1 MRIKRRREVIPA
13 RIHLLAAKEAPVVVV
28 LRRKP
33 TKLFHVLRWD
43 TERDEIESGSWFHG
57 RIHEL
62 NSDLSFDGQFMVYAA
77 SGKGLNWTG
86 ICRPPKL
93 RTEVDWPHA
102 MTGAGGGV
110 FVSASRLEVNPDRDA
125 AAVLE
130 AIGKVG
136 DKLPFEIGFLDR
148 HRYRRELKD
157 EYPRF
162 YRDGFRRVGPRGREE
177 DVKGTRWLSIS
188 REDPV
193 WVLRPTQAHPELRVR
208 YRGYRHGMIFEWDL
222 PELPGVLDAE
232 VSWAVYDSL
241 GQLNV
246 ARRGVLYRY
255 TLSDLWAGKPSSVF
269 DLELLEKPSERG
281 IVASDG
287 QE

>member
-1 MRIKRRREVIPA
+1 MRVKRKPEVVPA
-13 RIHLLAAKEAPVVVV
+13 RIHLLAAKAAPVVVV

-33 TKLFHVLRWD
+33 ARLFHVLRWD

-77 SGKGLNWTG
+77 SGKIQNWTG

-93 RTEVDWPHA
+93 RTEVDWPDA

-110 FVSASRLEVNPDRDA
+110 FVSADRLEVNTDQDE
-125 AAVLE
+125 AAVVE
-130 AIGKVG
+130 AIEKVG
-136 DKLPFEIGFLDR
+136 DKLPFEIGLLDR
-148 HRYRRELKD
+148 QRYRKELKE

-177 DVKGTRWLSIS
+177 DVKGTRWQAIS
-188 REDPV
+188 RDDPE
-193 WVLRPTQAHPELRVR
+193 WVLRPTEGHPELRVR
-208 YRGYRHGMIFEWDL
+208 YRGYRQGMIFEWDL
-222 PELPGVLDAE
+222 PELPGVLDPQ

-241 GQLNV
+241 GQLIV

-255 TLSDLWAGKPSSVF
+255 TLSDLLAGKPSSVF
-269 DLELLEKPSERG
+269 DLEPLEKPRFGDS
-281 IVASDG
+281 ATAP
-287 QE
+287 